1 MNIKTLAFPFLL
13 LALAFGQAFAVTDG
27 KITISSPANGAMV
40 SAKDMVPIVYDA
52 TLGSN
57 GDHLHLYVDGNRVD
71 VLRQLK
77 GSTQI
82 DAMAAGKHHICLTEN
97 MKSHAPTGVESCVD
111 VTSK

>member
-1 MNIKTLAFPFLL
+1 MNIKNLAPLL
-13 LALAFGQAFAVTDG
+13 LVLFCGAVYATDG
-27 KITISSPANGAMV
+27 KISISSPANGATV
-40 SAKDMVPIVYDA
+40 SAKSMVSLAYAA

-77 GSTQI
+77 GSTQL
-82 DAMAAGKHHICLTEN
+82 DAMPAGKHHICLTEN

-111 VTSK
+111 VMSQ